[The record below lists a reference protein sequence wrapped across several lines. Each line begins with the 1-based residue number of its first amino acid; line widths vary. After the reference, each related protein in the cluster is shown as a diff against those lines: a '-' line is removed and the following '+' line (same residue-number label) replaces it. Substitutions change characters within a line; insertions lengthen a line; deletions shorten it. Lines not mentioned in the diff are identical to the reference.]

1 MAHVE
6 IYLSRLCIYCWQAR
20 RILDELGVSYQ
31 IKGVPMVLGWKLP
44 TRAYREMVARAG
56 GCNTVPQIFVDGVHL
71 GDEDTLQALA
81 NEGALRRALKL
92 DA

>member
-1 MAHVE
+1 
-6 IYLSRLCIYCWQAR
+6 
-20 RILDELGVSYQ
+20 
-31 IKGVPMVLGWKLP
+31 MVLGWKLP
-44 TRAYREMVARAG
+44 TRAYREMVARSG